1 MPNKVSAIILPP
13 HGFWFAPLSPET
25 GKVDTKKVSVGE
37 HRGIVA
43 TRNIKAWL
51 EGNGLPYHSSHK
63 FRHGHIQYGL
73 AQAQSIADFKAIS
86 VNVMHA
92 SMEITDEIYSN
103 LNDGE
108 VQNRIGSLGKDNQYD
123 KDSLDI
129 ENLIKEFLIWKQ
141 KNKSS

>member
-1 MPNKVSAIILPP
+1 MQ
-13 HGFWFAPLSPET
+13 
-25 GKVDTKKVSVGE
+25 KKASVGE
-37 HRGIVA
+37 NRGTLA

-51 EGNGLPYHSSHK
+51 VGNGLPYHSPHK

-73 AQAQSIADFKAIS
+73 AQAKSIADFKAVS
-86 VNVMHA
+86 QNVLHS